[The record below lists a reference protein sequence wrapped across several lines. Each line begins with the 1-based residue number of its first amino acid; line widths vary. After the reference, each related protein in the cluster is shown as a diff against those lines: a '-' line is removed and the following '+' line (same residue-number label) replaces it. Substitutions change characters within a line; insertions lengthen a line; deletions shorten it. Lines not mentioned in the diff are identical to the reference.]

1 MREIILDTETTGLSV
16 ENGDRVIEIGCI
28 ELLNHM
34 PTGNTLQIYFN
45 PETKKVSDEAIKIHK
60 LDNDFLK
67 KQPFFRDRV
76 EDIMKFLSNDTLIM
90 HNAQFDTKMIN
101 NELNI
106 CSRPPMENHII
117 DTLSLARKKFGSGAA
132 SLDALCKKF
141 DITKGKREVHG
152 ALLDSFLL
160 AEVYV
165 ELLGGRQQGF
175 EFSNAKKNTNNTKAL
190 KDKTNLI
197 IPTKEEIETHKNFIK
212 SIKNSLWAKHEY

>member
-1 MREIILDTETTGLSV
+1 MREIVLDTETTGLSV
-16 ENGDRVIEIGCI
+16 ENGDRIIEIGCI

-34 PTGNTLQIYFN
+34 PTGKTLQIYFN
-45 PETKKVSDEAIKIHK
+45 PETKEASDEAIKIHR

-67 KQPFFRDRV
+67 KQSFFRNKV
-76 EDIMKFLSNDTLIM
+76 EDIMKFLSNDILVM
-90 HNAQFDTKMIN
+90 HNAQFDIKMIN

-106 CSRPPMENHII
+106 CGRPPLDNQII
-117 DTLSLARKKFGSGAA
+117 DTLSLARKRFGSAAA

-141 DITKGKREVHG
+141 DINKGKREVHG
-152 ALLDSFLL
+152 ALLDSSLL
-160 AEVYV
+160 AEVYI

-175 EFSNAKKNTNNTKAL
+175 EFSSTKKNNSNKTAL

-197 IPTKEEIETHKNFIK
+197 NPTKEEIEAHKNFIK

>member
-67 KQPFFRDRV
+67 KQPFFRDKV
-76 EDIMKFLSNDTLIM
+76 DDIMKFLSNDTLIM

-165 ELLGGRQQGF
+165 ELLGGRQQDF
-175 EFSNAKKNTNNTKAL
+175 EFSSAKKNTSNKKAL

>member
-1 MREIILDTETTGLSV
+1 MREIVLDTETTGLSV

-175 EFSNAKKNTNNTKAL
+175 EFSNAKKNTSNTKAL

>member
-76 EDIMKFLSNDTLIM
+76 EDIMRFLSNDTLIM

-175 EFSNAKKNTNNTKAL
+175 EFSKSLANWAHSSEFDPGSGFFARVFAL
-190 KDKTNLI
+190 S
-197 IPTKEEIETHKNFIK
+197 FI
-212 SIKNSLWAKHEY
+212 NS

>member
-76 EDIMKFLSNDTLIM
+76 DDIMKFLSNDTLIM

-175 EFSNAKKNTNNTKAL
+175 EFSNAKKNSSNTKAL

>member
-34 PTGNTLQIYFN
+34 PTGNTLQMYFN
-45 PETKKVSDEAIKIHK
+45 PETKKVSDEAINNHK

-117 DTLSLARKKFGSGAA
+117 DTLSLARKKF
-132 SLDALCKKF
+132 
-141 DITKGKREVHG
+141 H
-152 ALLDSFLL
+152 
-160 AEVYV
+160 
-165 ELLGGRQQGF
+165 
-175 EFSNAKKNTNNTKAL
+175 
-190 KDKTNLI
+190 
-197 IPTKEEIETHKNFIK
+197 
-212 SIKNSLWAKHEY
+212 

>member
-76 EDIMKFLSNDTLIM
+76 DDIMKFLSNDTLIM

-175 EFSNAKKNTNNTKAL
+175 EFSSAKKNTSNKKAL

>member
-76 EDIMKFLSNDTLIM
+76 DDIMKFLSNDTLIM

-117 DTLSLARKKFGSGAA
+117 DTLSLARRKFGSGAA

-165 ELLGGRQQGF
+165 ELLGGRQQDF
-175 EFSNAKKNTNNTKAL
+175 EFSSAKKNTSNKKAL